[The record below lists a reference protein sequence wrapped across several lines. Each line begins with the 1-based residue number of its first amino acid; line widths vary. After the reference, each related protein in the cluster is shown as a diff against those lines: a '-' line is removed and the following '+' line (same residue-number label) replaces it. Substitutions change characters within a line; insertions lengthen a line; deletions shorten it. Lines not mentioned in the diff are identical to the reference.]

1 MASEAPTE
9 TKTKLKL
16 DPPEALQAIAP
27 AEAVGLVP
35 LKVEETS
42 ELDSKVAKFVDELA
56 ALDSNSPEF
65 GKKVDQ
71 LTAMGRKEIAEAA
84 GASNRF
90 LDRPV
95 KAIDKDTGIG
105 ADLTELRRTVESL
118 DPKEA
123 TKTRKLLGIIPFGNR
138 VDRYFDKYRSSQTH
152 ISKILG
158 SLANGKDELLMDN
171 AAIDT
176 ERANL
181 WKTMHKLEQM
191 IHISKALD
199 PKEAGRAMTTRKF
212 LGIIPFGNRVNH
224 YFDKYRSSQ
233 THISAILNRLANG
246 KDELLMDNAAID
258 TERASLWKT
267 MHKLEQMIHI
277 SKTLDKTLEDKA
289 NELDATDPAKA
300 KAIRETALFYTR
312 QRTTDLLTQMA
323 VTVQGYL
330 ALDLVKKNNVE
341 LVKGVDRASTTTVSA
356 LRTAVTVASAM
367 SNQRLVLEQI
377 GALNTT
383 TANMIDTTGELLKTQ
398 SSAIHEQAA
407 SSTIPLETL
416 QRAFQNIYDT
426 MDSID
431 AFKLAAL
438 ANMKQT
444 VATLGTEV
452 EKSKGYIARAEG
464 VAQGRL
470 ENNSSPFE
478 ALESK

>member
-1 MASEAPTE
+1 MATEPTTE
-9 TKTKLKL
+9 TKTETKLKL
-16 DPPEALQAIAP
+16 DPPEALNPIAP
-27 AEAVGLVP
+27 AEAAGLVP
-35 LKVEETS
+35 LKAEETT
-42 ELDSKVAKFVDELA
+42 ELDKRVDQFVSELA

-71 LTAMGRKEIAEAA
+71 LTAMGRKEISEAA

-105 ADLTELRRTVESL
+105 ADLTELRRTVQEL
-118 DPKEA
+118 DPKGA
-123 TKTRKLLGIIPFGNR
+123 SKPRKLLGIIPFGNR

-176 ERANL
+176 ERAGL

-191 IHISKALD
+191 
-199 PKEAGRAMTTRKF
+199 
-212 LGIIPFGNRVNH
+212 V
-224 YFDKYRSSQ
+224 
-233 THISAILNRLANG
+233 
-246 KDELLMDNAAID
+246 
-258 TERASLWKT
+258 
-267 MHKLEQMIHI
+267 HI
-277 SKTLDKTLEDKA
+277 SKTLDQRLEEKA
-289 NELDATDPAKA
+289 AELEATDPAKA
-300 KAIRETALFYTR
+300 KAIRESALFYTR

-356 LRTAVTVASAM
+356 LRTAVTVAQAM
-367 SNQRLVLEQI
+367 TNQKLVLQQI
-377 GALNTT
+377 TALNTT
-383 TANMIDTTGELLKTQ
+383 TAGMIDSTGEMLRTQ
-398 SSAIHEQAA
+398 TGAIHEQAA

-416 QRAFQNIYDT
+416 QRAFQNIYET
-426 MDSID
+426 MDQID
-431 AFKLAAL
+431 RFKLQAL
-438 ANMKQT
+438 DSMKQT
-444 VATLGTEV
+444 VNTLSSEV

-464 VAQGRL
+464 VNQAKL
-470 ENNSSPFE
+470 ESGAPSPFTPI
-478 ALESK
+478 ESK